1 MIQETFGGAHQL
13 CQDLLTDQRGGF
25 VVNPDEIKERKEIYG
40 QNSFPPPKIK
50 TIKQLI
56 MENFDDP
63 INQVLLAAGMVSI
76 CIGLF

>member
-1 MIQETFGGAHQL
+1 LDNHYTEKDAKKGTRNAVLSSIMIQETFGGAHKL

-50 TIKQLI
+50 TIK
-56 MENFDDP
+56 
-63 INQVLLAAGMVSI
+63 
-76 CIGLF
+76 